1 MSHLSR
7 FQAVLLTFSLVF
19 GVDGTFK
26 SLAPDRA
33 ADMSLFNTIEFWL
46 APLIFDCFLCLRY
59 NRPAERMGL
68 VQPYQQIARSKAKIP
83 YTPEKDTHIMKSNVK
98 SSGRMNSRLYP
109 YRKKSCLTAR
119 YYRLEPSLKR
129 SRKRRIRSRA

>member
-7 FQAVLLTFSLVF
+7 FQDVLLTFSLVF
-19 GVDGTFK
+19 GVDGPFK

-68 VQPYQQIARSKAKIP
+68 VQPYQQLARSKAKIP
-83 YTPEKDTHIMKSNVK
+83 YTPEKDTYIKCQKLGWDQIEALPISEKIV
-98 SSGRMNSRLYP
+98 SDGAL
-109 YRKKSCLTAR
+109 L
-119 YYRLEPSLKR
+119 
-129 SRKRRIRSRA
+129 